1 MRKTEKVKE
10 SSTIKKNGGRRPGAG
25 RKPGVPNKI
34 TANVKE
40 ALEIAF
46 QGVGGVPKL
55 VAWGKKNPAEFFKIW
70 AKLLPASIHLGG
82 ADGSNLFSDEQILR
96 MAEFIAAKRGKA

>member
-1 MRKTEKVKE
+1 MTRPVDKTEKQTK
-10 SSTIKKNGGRRPGAG
+10 SKRGGRRPGSG
-25 RKPGVPNKI
+25 RKPGSPNKT

-40 ALEIAF
+40 ALETAF
-46 QGVGGVPKL
+46 QGVGGIKKL
-55 VAWGKKNPAEFFKIW
+55 QAWGKKNPTEFFKLW

-96 MAEFIAAKRGKA
+96 MAEFIAAKRGKG